1 MATAYS
7 SEPINFKN
15 IISNRS
21 PEEIRE
27 NITLL
32 ITLFIDQSIDIT
44 FIYLSHSEVEV
55 SVDTFLDG
63 MIILLQSFFLDENI
77 ETLQNY
83 IQKYRQSKI
92 EPDKKKSIESVNKIN
107 VNISDQE
114 NFPKGLC
121 ECDFCKNFRNAKELY
136 INFEPKTMV
145 EKIIYDI
152 IDSDTSRE
160 YINNIILNE
169 EFYNFITE

>member
-77 ETLQNY
+77 EILSGISQGDKVVKGPY
-83 IQKYRQSKI
+83 IAISKKLKEGSLI
-92 EPDKKKSIESVNKIN
+92 SESKASKGKSKSKNGSSATVE
-107 VNISDQE
+107 IS
-114 NFPKGLC
+114 L
-121 ECDFCKNFRNAKELY
+121 
-136 INFEPKTMV
+136 
-145 EKIIYDI
+145 
-152 IDSDTSRE
+152 
-160 YINNIILNE
+160 
-169 EFYNFITE
+169 